1 IVRIYLHAACMF
13 DRIHAGEALQPP
25 DWSEQIK
32 SERQTDFQQLK
43 SIVDYASIS
52 LRVEVPDS
60 ETCYFLSTLPVRNK

>member
-1 IVRIYLHAACMF
+1 MF

-32 SERQTDFQQLK
+32 SERQADFQQLK
-43 SIVDYASIS
+43 SIIDYAAVS

-60 ETCYFLSTLPVRNK
+60 EICYFLSTLPVKNK